1 MTMKLTRVLLCHELN
16 TALKYPYC
24 ASLRLCAC
32 YARLPPFHFPLHC
45 LLENAGW
52 PWRPAGQGARDSGD
66 WRRWGGSVAPWLY
79 HCRLPEPVAQAPVP
93 LHSKSRWMAEVGQWR
108 RWINIYVHHVVLVL
122 DIVYLKDWLADR
134 AKLMWFFSKS

>member
-24 ASLRLCAC
+24 ASVRLLRQAASIPLSTPLP
-32 YARLPPFHFPLHC
+32 ARECRLALA
-45 LLENAGW
+45 AG
-52 PWRPAGQGARDSGD
+52 RAGSQGLWTHR
-66 WRRWGGSVAPWLY
+66 GSVAPWLY